1 MTARTP
7 RKVDVTVPSNIPPL
21 SRAAALRFAKK
32 ALAAS
37 EAIHGKWILF
47 AATRPKAAMLKPVN
61 GHLRLLVTMLDD
73 ATADHYKVAHDLGV
87 VIAQLMLVDEMAF
100 LEQLID
106 IERARR
112 EIIG

>member
-1 MTARTP
+1 MTTP
-7 RKVDVTVPSNIPPL
+7 PHITPEN
-21 SRAAALRFAKK
+21 RAAALRFARK

-37 EAIHGKWILF
+37 EAIHAKWVLVESK
-47 AATRPKAAMLKPVN
+47 RPKAGYLKPVN
-61 GHLRLLVTMLDD
+61 DHLRLLVALLDD

-112 EIIG
+112 KIVDE